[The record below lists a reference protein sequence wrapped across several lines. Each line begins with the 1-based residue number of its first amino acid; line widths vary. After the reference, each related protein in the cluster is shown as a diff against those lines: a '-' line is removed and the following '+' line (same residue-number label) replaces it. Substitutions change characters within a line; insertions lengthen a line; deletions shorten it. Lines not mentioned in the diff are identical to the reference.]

1 LRRQALHWEWRAQ
14 VEFSTLILVGALGTA
29 VFALAGVLWQ
39 RALPSFASAPGN
51 GNAPTL
57 RAPLRLAKLPASLP
71 PMADEIV
78 AAEPPVSE
86 LARYLDGPAT
96 DLVYEV
102 VMQNNR
108 VEDFDDDNGR
118 RILIQRLQSLR
129 RRIQAVFW
137 TMHVLFRQE
146 AAEQTDVVIDRNVAA
161 ALDASLRDLIRALEI
176 LPPEDS
182 GFHALAQHPARADFA
197 AAVSGLTLW
206 LRDTRAA
213 FRPQY
218 TARRTRERQPIRA
231 AG

>member
-1 LRRQALHWEWRAQ
+1 M
-14 VEFSTLILVGALGTA
+14 
-29 VFALAGVLWQ
+29 FALAGVLWQ
-39 RALPSFASAPGN
+39 RALPSFASASV
-51 GNAPTL
+51 NAATL
-57 RAPLRLAKLPASLP
+57 QAPLRLAKLPASP
-71 PMADEIV
+71 PPPKEEASI
-78 AAEPPVSE
+78 AAPPLGE

-96 DLVYEV
+96 DLVFEV
-102 VMQNNR
+102 VMQNDR
-108 VEDFDDDNGR
+108 VEDFNDNNGR

-161 ALDASLRDLIRALEI
+161 ALDASLRDLIRTLEI

-182 GFHALAQHPARADFA
+182 AFHALAQHPARADFA
-197 AAVSGLTLW
+197 AAVGALALW

-218 TARRTRERQPIRA
+218 SARRIGERPRA
-231 AG
+231 SVAG